1 MTVHLI
7 KLCVGIEDVAHLQRL
22 QKQRLKG
29 KRGKARVLHHH
40 TRMTPKRADEILDG
54 GSLYW
59 VIKGVVRVRQRIIGI
74 EQGVDWE
81 GRKACI
87 LTLDPMNV
95 PVRPTPRRPFQGWRY
110 LAAEDA
116 PVDLQEGES
125 AEALDPAMAKEL
137 GDMGLL

>member
-7 KLCVGIEDVAHLQRL
+7 KLCVGIEDVAHLERV
-22 QKQRLKG
+22 QKERLKG

-40 TRMTPKRADEILDG
+40 TRMTPKRADEILEG

-59 VIKGVVRVRQRIIGI
+59 VIKGVIRVRQRIIGI
-74 EQGVDWE
+74 DQGTDWE

-87 LTLDPMNV
+87 LSLEPKNV
-95 PVRPTPRRPFQGWRY
+95 LVRPTPRRPFQGWRY
-110 LAAEDA
+110 LATEDA
-116 PVDLQEGES
+116 PADLKEGED

-137 GDMGLL
+137 RDLGLL